1 MANVPSCDP
10 CHPLDAV
17 QIDLSVTFCNVFGLR
32 CPIWL
37 VLDLAMRFLLIAFTC
52 AVVLAGT
59 AQAQG
64 VTCRDDTVLAGVN
77 ARALCAAHGGM
88 PLRPVGPGDI
98 HARHR
103 LSRCATEDQAGRVH
117 DRGGGQG
124 SRGAWQ
130 QRDGVLLTAAGGL

>member
-37 VLDLAMRFLLIAFTC
+37 VLDLAMRPLLIAFTL
-52 AVVLAGT
+52 AAGLAGT
-59 AQAQG
+59 VQAQG
-64 VTCRDDTVLAGVN
+64 VTCRDDTVLAGVS
-77 ARALCAAHGGM
+77 ARAL
-88 PLRPVGPGDI
+88 
-98 HARHR
+98 
-103 LSRCATEDQAGRVH
+103 CATEDQAGRVH

-130 QRDGVLLTAAGGL
+130 QRDGVLLTAAGRS